1 VSNRRIHPSHN
12 EATSGERMTNTGRIG
27 QESFALLAAGDSQA
41 ALSLATVPPSPD
53 NLRFDDVNRR
63 LTKAQ
68 VALFI
73 AAGEDLRVGAATWIN
88 PELASAPDA
97 TKERGLARG
106 SQTVSLGVSRSAQRL
121 IDGRFQP
128 FWNVGTGGEGGFEP
142 PVDFQGLRWFSK
154 RCSAISGRPRLSLG
168 IPLCH

>member
-1 VSNRRIHPSHN
+1 
-12 EATSGERMTNTGRIG
+12 MTNTGRIG

-73 AAGEDLRVGAATWIN
+73 AAREDLRVGAATWIN
-88 PELASAPDA
+88 PELASAPVA
-97 TKERGLARG
+97 TR
-106 SQTVSLGVSRSAQRL
+106 
-121 IDGRFQP
+121 
-128 FWNVGTGGEGGFEP
+128 NV
-142 PVDFQGLRWFSK
+142 D
-154 RCSAISGRPRLSLG
+154 
-168 IPLCH
+168 